1 MSPNERE
8 RGRESAITFAS
19 SSRPSASHRWPG
31 ACASSHARYLHRHIQ
46 SNRRRSHQHLA
57 NRTEQELRSR
67 DMNKQNKKRRAEG
80 GGGELSPMVA
90 AVALPGCSCCP
101 AASSWSAR
109 AAALVVGSRR
119 EEESETGV
127 RLYRGRRPRARFYSQ
142 VRWAD
147 PTVEIMRPISCAL
160 FKGCGPVGLCSS
172 IGSPKVARLT
182 RDTSPA

>member
-1 MSPNERE
+1 MCIESRE
-8 RGRESAITFAS
+8 IPAQTHPKQPPPQ
-19 SSRPSASHRWPG
+19 PSASRKP
-31 ACASSHARYLHRHIQ
+31 
-46 SNRRRSHQHLA
+46 
-57 NRTEQELRSR
+57 NRTRTPVAGHEQAEQE
-67 DMNKQNKKRRAEG
+67 AEG

-90 AVALPGCSCCP
+90 AVALPGCSCCS

-109 AAALVVGSRR
+109 AAALLVGSRR
-119 EEESETGV
+119 EEESETRV
-127 RLYRGRRPRARFYSQ
+127 RIYRGRRPRAVYSQ

>member
-1 MSPNERE
+1 MQTEMSPNERV

-19 SSRPSASHRWPG
+19 SSRLSASHRWPG

-90 AVALPGCSCCP
+90 AVALPGCSCCS

-109 AAALVVGSRR
+109 AAALLVGSRR
-119 EEESETGV
+119 EEPKRRAKPWRV
-127 RLYRGRRPRARFYSQ
+127 RLYRGGGRGLGFIHRWDGLIRRWR
-142 VRWAD
+142 
-147 PTVEIMRPISCAL
+147 
-160 FKGCGPVGLCSS
+160 SS
-172 IGSPKVARLT
+172 GRSAVHSFKVA
-182 RDTSPA
+182 AQ

>member
-1 MSPNERE
+1 MKEQERE
-8 RGRESAITFAS
+8 IVTFAS

-57 NRTEQELRSR
+57 NRTGQELRSR

-90 AVALPGCSCCP
+90 AVALPGCSCCS

-119 EEESETGV
+119 EEESETRV
-127 RLYRGRRPRARFYSQ
+127 RLYRGRRPRAVYSP

-160 FKGCGPVGLCSS
+160 FKGCGPVGLCSF
-172 IGSPKVARLT
+172 GGPNE
-182 RDTSPA
+182 